1 MRKIG
6 KKKATKEYYSLKK
19 ILREEAQY
27 NLLIGMR
34 SNGKSY
40 AVKEHVLR
48 KAYENDDYMFA
59 YIRRYDT
66 QTKAGMVKKYFGDMP
81 IKDITEGEYSGI
93 TVYSDTIYY
102 TYYDEDSN
110 RFLKGK
116 EIGSVLALN
125 TSQNIKSLTFP
136 KVSDIIF
143 EEFLTTARYLEN
155 EPTELQQLLSTILRE
170 RNGQVWLIG
179 NKINRVCPYFAEW
192 GLKNVLTQEE
202 DTIEIYK
209 HSRMTEDGKDYTV
222 KIAVENCRQKE
233 IESNMFWDKTAKS
246 ITSSEWE
253 TKDYPK
259 FPSDKSKT
267 YTMLYEVMLRDCGF
281 PFVLQL
287 YVENETGGQFVYVYP
302 YTRTRNIKRIIT
314 TVFSSDPLTTANFN
328 DTINAEVVMR
338 KCIRSNKICF
348 SDNLTGTDFYQ
359 VLQNRKGVL

>member
-1 MRKIG
+1 MKRI
-6 KKKATKEYYSLKK
+6 KKKATNEYYSLKK
-19 ILREEAQY
+19 ILEEKAQY

-48 KAYENDDYMFA
+48 KAYEKDNYMFA

-81 IKDITEGEYSGI
+81 IKDITEGEYSDI
-93 TVYSDTIYY
+93 TVYSDTIYF
-102 TYYDEDSN
+102 TYYDPETN
-110 RFLKGK
+110 RHLKGK
-116 EIGSVLALN
+116 EIGSVVALN
-125 TSQNIKSLTFP
+125 TAQNIKSLTYP
-136 KVSDIIF
+136 TVEDIIF
-143 EEFLTTARYLEN
+143 EEFLTTARYLDN

-192 GLKNVLTQEE
+192 GLKNTLSQGE

-209 HSRMTEDGKDYTV
+209 HSRITDNGKDYTV

-259 FPSDKSKT
+259 FPTDESKT
-267 YTMLYEVMLRDCGF
+267 YTMLYEVLLRDCGF
-281 PFVLQL
+281 PFVMQL
-287 YVENETGGQFVYVYP
+287 YTENETGGQFVYVYP
-302 YTRTRNIKRIIT
+302 YTSMRKIPRVIT
-314 TVFSSDPLTTANFN
+314 KVFSTDPLTTSTFN
-328 DTINAEVVMR
+328 DKINAEQLMR
-338 KCIRSNKICF
+338 RCIRGDKVCF

-359 VLQNRKGVL
+359 VLQNRKGML